1 MLEALTVRTDFRVQK
16 WDADQVGYVLGKL
29 DARKRQPF
37 HAVNFAIKPSTFE
50 MFRVAPYS
58 DTTDYDCNLVT
69 QAGWVALI
77 GGIAGTTVTNKLS
90 ATHARIGV
98 GTVTTAAAYADT
110 ALGGDTGGSST
121 TSYYQLVSGA
131 PVITTASTPP
141 TILLAAT
148 FGTSVANF
156 SWAEFGTDNYTASG
170 VTTTGLGASFIFV
183 NHGISAQG
191 TKVSGQVWT
200 ATVVFN
206 CGYNTTLT

>member
-1 MLEALTVRTDFRVQK
+1 MLEALTVATDFRVRR
-16 WDADQVGYVLGKL
+16 WDGDQVQWA
-29 DARKRQPF
+29 ARRLARLPRHGSLTV
-37 HAVNFAIKPSTFE
+37 HAREFDRL
-50 MFRVAPYS
+50 RVAPYS
-58 DTTDYDCNLVT
+58 DTTDRDCNLVT

-77 GGIAGTTVTNKLS
+77 GGIAGTSITNKLS

-98 GTVTTAAAYADT
+98 GTIATAAAYADT
-110 ALGGDTGGSST
+110 ALGGDSGGSST

-131 PVITTASTPP
+131 PVITTATTPP
-141 TILLAAT
+141 TVMLAAT

-156 SWAEFGTDNYTASG
+156 SWAEFGCDNFTASG
-170 VTTTGLGASFIFV
+170 VTTTGLGASFIFL

-206 CGYNTTLT
+206 CGYNAALT